1 MENGTTIPANQ
12 DFVNTTGLVITHKS
26 GGLEKVRPTRYA
38 WVCKQPTT
46 TEDGPMISIPQ
57 NVHLDKL
64 PGDELYDRLE
74 HFLQPVL
81 SQLPDKRLR
90 DVAQMTVQGILAARS
105 PVLTEAASKVSR
117 TEETEWPTVKRIY
130 RFVWNKRISHRTLL
144 KGLYGIAQC
153 RVAHYMPERLV
164 VALDPVNF
172 EKPYTRAL
180 EGVSTVQKSTP
191 PGERGQKRLTS
202 GYPAITATVVN
213 LPEPVMT
220 YANWFSYRTAD
231 FVSENR
237 ELYRAIRITR
247 ALFPSLPIRFV
258 GDAGLDDQKLF
269 SWVDRADAEFIFR
282 SCHDRRVEVYNDRL
296 DRWEE
301 ELLSDLVATVPLP
314 LKREVQ
320 FTHARKVRTVH
331 MALGWL
337 QIRLLG
343 TQQVLWALV
352 AHEKDT
358 DPKDDLVLIT
368 NVPIQTVRDAETV
381 YIQWRHRPQIEHT
394 YRFDQEDGLDVE
406 DMRVRTMERMRR
418 VFVLTLLAALFVYHI
433 GAVWP
438 YRAVLWL
445 RRLGGELGLSA
456 DLDGPYVLLAGLSA
470 LLVTLATLSFA
481 EHHPFP
487 GLGDTCG

>member
-1 MENGTTIPANQ
+1 M
-12 DFVNTTGLVITHKS
+12 H
-26 GGLEKVRPTRYA
+26 
-38 WVCKQPTT
+38 
-46 TEDGPMISIPQ
+46 SILQ
-57 NVHLDKL
+57 NPYVDKL
-64 PGDELYDRLE
+64 PGDELHDRLNR
-74 HFLQPVL
+74 FLQPVL
-81 SQLPDKRLR
+81 MHLPEKRLR
-90 DVAQMTVQGILAARS
+90 DVAQMMVQGILAARS
-105 PVLTEAASKVSR
+105 PVLTEAACKVSR
-117 TEETEWPTVKRIY
+117 TEETNWPTVKRMY
-130 RFVWNKRISHRTLL
+130 RFVWNKRFSHRALL

-153 RVAHYMPERLV
+153 TVARHAPARLV

-213 LPEPVMT
+213 LPEPVVT

-282 SCHDRRVEVYNDRL
+282 SCHDRRIEVYNDRL

-314 LKREVQ
+314 LELEVK
-320 FTHARKVRTVH
+320 FTHARKVRTAQ
-331 MALGWL
+331 MTLGWL
-337 QIRLLG
+337 KIRLLD
-343 TQQVLWALV
+343 THQVLWVLV
-352 AHEKDT
+352 AHEKNT
-358 DPKDDLVLIT
+358 DPDDDLVLIT
-368 NVPIQTVRDAETV
+368 NVPIETAHDAEIV
-381 YIQWRHRPQIEHT
+381 YTEWRHRPQVEHT

-433 GAVWP
+433 GRVWP

-445 RRLGGELGLSA
+445 RRLGGKLGRST

-470 LLVTLATLSFA
+470 VFVTLATRSFA
-481 EHHPFP
+481 AQHPFP
-487 GLGDTCG
+487 GIGDTYG